1 MNRIIYEKIV
11 QNVAPFHQKVL
22 RLNYDIPLGELFSL
36 IRIYLKAVGA
46 DSLLYTTPDFL
57 ECGIRFSEEVRVFD
71 RDSFF
76 KGVLSYATPMGARY
90 PGAKTGVFDKNQKWY
105 LRLFV
110 DDPENVSG
118 DEFLSGNCEL
128 YAQDAWLAV
137 VRQEAEQK
145 INGHF
150 LLEGAK
156 KYIELIEE

>member
-57 ECGIRFSEEVRVFD
+57 ECGIRFSEEVKVFD
-71 RDSFF
+71 RDSFV

-128 YAQDAWLAV
+128 YAQDARLAV
-137 VRQEAEQK
+137 ARQEAEQK